1 VGWNRDGEGGRDA
14 EDEPDGLHG
23 AIVFRI
29 GFRRKA
35 ALLKVF
41 AKALTD

>member
-1 VGWNRDGEGGRDA
+1 MGGNHNGEHA
-14 EDEPDGLHG
+14 LEAKDEYRNLHG

-29 GFRRKA
+29 GYRRKA

-41 AKALTD
+41 TKALTD